1 MPIDP
6 YARAQAAQDLARRRR
21 ARRAAVRPRPP
32 AVRGDPDPAGGS
44 PSQRRGHAAETLA
57 ARHLAGCGLRILAH
71 NLRCR
76 AGEIDLVA
84 RHGPTL
90 VFVEVRQ
97 RSGRRHGGAAASVN
111 RDKQARLTL
120 AAAFFL
126 PRIVRV
132 HFQGRPPPCRFDV
145 VALDGRRIEWIRAA
159 FGT

>member
-21 ARRAAVRPRPP
+21 ARRAAVRPRPAP
-32 AVRGDPDPAGGS
+32 HGQADPAGGS
-44 PSQRRGHAAETLA
+44 PSQRRGHAAETRA
-57 ARHLAGCGLRILAH
+57 ARHLAGCGLRILAR
-71 NLRCR
+71 NLRCK

-84 RHGPTL
+84 RHGPIL

-97 RSGRRHGGAAASVN
+97 RNGRRHGGAAASVN
-111 RDKQARLTL
+111 RDKQARLTR